1 MSPFFFRL
9 LAFLSIPSLSL
20 APPLSSFSS
29 ASRRRSGSFSILSL
43 LFHPQL
49 WHFSAHDYKPKQR
62 STTSTTALKYQDI
75 RQPLVLPC
83 TKRSFSRISACLDR
97 SMMAFAIFVC
107 PMFALLYPAPSH
119 SISRLRHGLACVLS
133 FNLFSLGCQAV
144 MQATFTWAAA
154 TVGTT
159 SPPGVFSLWIIPNLP
174 GPKLRAVRAVL

>member
-97 SMMAFAIFVC
+97 SMMAFCNICMSNVC
-107 PMFALLYPAPSH
+107 SLVSCPLPLHFQTAARPSVCLVFQ
-119 SISRLRHGLACVLS
+119 S
-133 FNLFSLGCQAV
+133 LFSWLSSCDASHIYLGCCYRRYHI
-144 MQATFTWAAA
+144 
-154 TVGTT
+154 
-159 SPPGVFSLWIIPNLP
+159 PPWS
-174 GPKLRAVRAVL
+174 VLIVDNPEPAWS